1 MKRILLRG
9 ATIVAA
15 AIVQLGAM
23 QTPTGEALIANARH
37 KASVDGDVRAAIE
50 LYKQAVSAAGRN
62 RALAAEA
69 LVAMAECYQ
78 KLGDAEARKV
88 YEEVLRK
95 YADQTSAANVARE
108 RLGRS
113 AVPVAGR
120 GDRAV
125 WTGTDVD
132 LFGTVSPDGRFLTY
146 IDWTLGNVMLRD
158 LAAQTSRPLTS
169 NGKGYEHGSPHFS
182 AISRDG
188 EYVAFG
194 WYQST
199 GSATRFE
206 LRVAPLDEPSIRR
219 TRTIWSADGAE
230 IRPFEWSHDGK
241 RIAVLVERADR
252 TSQLGLLGIDG
263 SLQNLTSLGWRGTS
277 RAAFSPDSRY
287 LVYAA
292 ARAAETRHEQIR
304 IIATDASRETVA
316 FEDPSANTVMGWSA
330 DGRHV
335 LFASDRSGVLA
346 LWALPVRDGRPDGP
360 AFVVRSE
367 LASTWSLGLTPS
379 GTMYVWKS
387 SGALYVASVALDLDT
402 GRLAT
407 KPAFQRFIESRG
419 RPTWSADGKALL
431 YISCGPIGG
440 GPCSMHIWSSDTGSV
455 REIPHSLGYVRVPR
469 LSPDL
474 RTILT
479 NGQDFKGRR
488 GVYLVDA
495 ASGETRF
502 VLADGQALDWSVDGQ
517 AFYYIARRSGRQWII
532 ERQVQSEVERDV
544 VVVPAGCQNSV
555 RLSPD
560 RRMVGC
566 TSRVDPDRTSTFL
579 VAPMDGGTARA
590 VLRVPAGE
598 ALSNFWSWMPD
609 GRGAI
614 LIRTNARAT
623 DALWHVP
630 LEGTPRRLD
639 VDLSKWTGDGDFQL
653 HADGRHLAF
662 SANAGEP
669 GAQIWALENVLPRP
683 GRSGRK

>member
-1 MKRILLRG
+1 MKRFLLIG

-23 QTPTGEALIANARH
+23 QTPGSEALIVNARH
-37 KASVDGDVRAAIE
+37 KASVDGDLKAAIE
-50 LYKQAVSAAGRN
+50 LYKQAVSAAGGS

-78 KLGDAEARKV
+78 KLGDAEAGKI

-95 YADQTSAANVARE
+95 YPDQTSAANVARE

-113 AVPVAGR
+113 AVSVAAR

-125 WTGTDVD
+125 WTGNDVD
-132 LFGTVSPDGRFLTY
+132 LFGTVSPDGRYLSY
-146 IDWTLGNVMLRD
+146 IDWALGNVMLRD
-158 LAAQTSRPLTS
+158 LVAQTSRPLTS

-199 GSATRFE
+199 GAATRFE
-206 LRVAPLDEPSIRR
+206 LRIAPLDEPSIRR
-219 TRTIWSADGAE
+219 TRTIWSAEGAA
-230 IRPFEWSHDGK
+230 IRPFEWSPDGK
-241 RIAVLVERADR
+241 RIAVLVERDR

-263 SLQNLTSLGWRGTS
+263 SLQSLTSLGWRGTS
-277 RAAFSPDSRY
+277 RAAFSPDGRY

-292 ARAAETRHEQIR
+292 GRPGETRHEQIR

-316 FEDPSANTVMGWSA
+316 FEDPSANTAMGWSA

-346 LWALPVRDGRPDGP
+346 LWALSVRDGRPDGP
-360 AFVVRSE
+360 PFVVRSE
-367 LASTWSLGLTPS
+367 LASTWSLGLTRS

-387 SGALYVASVALDLDT
+387 SGALYVASVALDFDT

-407 KPAFQRFIESRG
+407 KPAFHRFIESRG
-419 RPTWSADGKALL
+419 RPTWSPDGKALL
-431 YISCGPIGG
+431 YISCGPVGG
-440 GPCSMHIWSSDTGSV
+440 GPCSMHVWSSDTGSV

-479 NGQDFKGRR
+479 NGTDLKGRR

-495 ASGETRF
+495 TSGETRF
-502 VLADGQALDWSVDGQ
+502 VLPDGQALDWSLDGQ
-517 AFYYIARRSGRQWII
+517 AFYYIGRRSGRQWIV
-532 ERQVQSEVERDV
+532 ERQVQSEAERDV
-544 VVVPAGCQNSV
+544 VAVPGGCQNSV

-566 TSRVDPDRTSTFL
+566 TARVDSDRTMTFL
-579 VAPMDGGTARA
+579 VAPVDGGIARA
-590 VLRVPAGE
+590 VLRVPNGE
-598 ALSNFWSWMPD
+598 ALSNFWSWLPD

-614 LIRTNARAT
+614 LIRTDARGT
-623 DALWHVP
+623 DALCHVT
-630 LEGTPRRLD
+630 LEGTPRKLD

-653 HADGRHLAF
+653 HPDGRHLAF

-669 GAQIWALENVLPRP
+669 GAEIWALENVLPRP